1 MSVLDIGC
9 GIGGA
14 ARQIAFKYKANV
26 TGIDLTENFIE
37 TAKKLTDLIGLH
49 IKFKQGD
56 ALNIPYDDNVFD
68 VVTLSHVGMNIKN
81 KEKLFMEVSRVLAKK
96 GKFAIYDIMRLKK
109 GSIKYPLP
117 WATNE
122 NTSFV
127 ESPEIYYKLAKK
139 SGFDIYKKR
148 IKKDFAIKYFKKF
161 RNQKKPKGKGL
172 GIKILLDGNSKIKT
186 KNIENAIKEGLIA
199 PIEIIFEKNS

>member
-1 MSVLDIGC
+1 
-9 GIGGA
+9 
-14 ARQIAFKYKANV
+14 
-26 TGIDLTENFIE
+26 
-37 TAKKLTDLIGLH
+37 
-49 IKFKQGD
+49 
-56 ALNIPYDDNVFD
+56 
-68 VVTLSHVGMNIKN
+68 
-81 KEKLFMEVSRVLAKK
+81 MEVSRVLNKR

-109 GSIKYPLP
+109 GFIKCRVP

-148 IKKDFAIKYFKKF
+148 IRKGFAKKYFKKF
-161 RNQKKPKGKGL
+161 RNQKKPKDKNL